1 MVDTTREVPALIKA
15 VRAGLMS
22 MPQAIR
28 QQGYDP
34 DVLLAEEAAWRAK
47 TAAAGV
53 LLDTDPGADLGRDP
67 ESPDDSDDSDDSDG
81 PDDRAAAEDATDDDS
96 DNP

>member
-1 MVDTTREVPALIKA
+1 MVDATREVPALIKA
-15 VRAGLMS
+15 VRAGLLS

-34 DVLLAEEAAWRAK
+34 DLLLNEEAAWRAK

-53 LLDTDPGADLGRDP
+53 RYDTNPADDLGREKDAQA
-67 ESPDDSDDSDDSDG
+67 EDDTPDD
-81 PDDRAAAEDATDDDS
+81 ED